1 MISETESFRT
11 NETDDGYFMITD
23 KIVNDTCWT
32 YSSDT
37 SLMKSEETD
46 KFLKQSKVI

>member
-11 NETDDGYFMITD
+11 VEYDKYFMITD
-23 KIVNDTCWT
+23 EIIQQESWT
-32 YSSDT
+32 FSSDI

-46 KFLKQSKVI
+46 EFLKQSGVI